1 MKPCTWDS
9 REKYELLIGPIRER
23 AKELG
28 YAVGVHGTLKRDID
42 LIACPWSSGAVDP
55 EHLAEQIR
63 LVVEKVIGYAQPG
76 VREVSEYFLNGSPG
90 AKDHGRLCWTWYL
103 DKKSSEDCQGTYVDL
118 SVMPRMREMHLDLV
132 RERALTY
139 ALRADMC
146 RTEDALEAEKKK
158 RVALEDNLKVQQE
171 KQHWLVKIRF
181 PDNTGE
187 QKIITLR
194 TEDPLAL
201 TFLQIASLKLQA
213 PTMETIPGGVCKH
226 KWAHIEDHHVI
237 CELCKHTADLCWT
250 CETEKTTTAGGALV
264 CLKCNPQ

>member
-23 AKELG
+23 ARELG

-42 LIACPWSSGAVDP
+42 LIACPWSSGAVEP
-55 EHLAEQIR
+55 EQLAEQIR
-63 LVVEKVIGYAQPG
+63 LVVEKVSGYAQPG

-132 RERALTY
+132 RERALTH

-158 RVALEDNLKVQQE
+158 SGSLEAVIKAFQDKCQ
-171 KQHWLVKIRF
+171 
-181 PDNTGE
+181 
-187 QKIITLR
+187 
-194 TEDPLAL
+194 
-201 TFLQIASLKLQA
+201 
-213 PTMETIPGGVCKH
+213 H

-250 CETEKTTTAGGALV
+250 CETEKTKTAVGAMV